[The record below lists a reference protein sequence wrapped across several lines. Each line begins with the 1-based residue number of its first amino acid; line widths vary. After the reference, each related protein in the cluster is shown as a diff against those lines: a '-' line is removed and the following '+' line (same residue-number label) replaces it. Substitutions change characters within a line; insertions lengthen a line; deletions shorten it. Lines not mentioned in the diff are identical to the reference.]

1 MVLNIKS
8 DYLEEF
14 FNYDPAEMISQD
26 KENLWHHLMQHKVF
40 ENVDPM
46 IVVEGNGLRVKDIK
60 GREYLDAVS
69 GGVWCVNVGYGRES
83 MAEAVYRQLKIM
95 PYYAGT
101 AGNIP
106 AIKYAQKLRE
116 FLPRLQKVYYSNSGS
131 EANEKAFKM
140 VRQSFRLKYPDKEK
154 IKILYRNKD
163 YHGTTLAALSATGQ
177 EERRADFGPF
187 VPGFIEFPHACCY
200 RCHFGQTYPQ
210 CDIACA
216 RAVEEIILKEGP
228 DTVGAVFV
236 EPITAGGGIIP
247 PVKEY
252 YPILQEI
259 CKKYDAL
266 LIMDEVVCG
275 FGRTGKMFGHEHYDV
290 DPDIVTMAKGT
301 ASSYMP
307 LSVTMA
313 KEEVFNAFYNDPADK
328 LAYFR
333 DISTYG
339 GCAGGFAAG
348 LENIRIIEDEKLCEN
363 SAKMGQYL
371 LDNLRE
377 FKQFSI
383 VGDVRGVGLFAGI
396 ELVENKE
403 TKVPVSEAFIGQI
416 IGDITAQGVLVGRTN
431 RSFTNQN
438 NIINLAP
445 ALIVTKDEIDEI
457 ITAIKNSLEKFSN

>member
-1 MVLNIKS
+1 MAINIK
-8 DYLEEF
+8 DNYPEDF
-14 FNYDPAEMISQD
+14 FSYDAAEIIKQD
-26 KENLWHHLMQHKVF
+26 KENMWHHIMQHKVF
-40 ENVDPM
+40 ETVDPM
-46 IVVEGNGLRVKDIK
+46 VVVEGNGLRIKDIK
-60 GREYLDAVS
+60 GREFLDAVS

-83 MAEAVYRQLKIM
+83 IAEAVYQQLKVM

-106 AIKYAQKLRE
+106 GIKYAQKLAS
-116 FLPRLQKVYYSNSGS
+116 FLPKLPKAYFSSSGS

-140 VRQSFRLKYPDKEK
+140 VRQSFRLKYPGKEK

-177 EERRADFGPF
+177 EERKADFGPF

-200 RCHFGQTYPQ
+200 RCHYGKTYPG
-210 CDIACA
+210 CNIDCA
-216 RAVEEIILKEGP
+216 RAVEDVILQEGP
-228 DTVGAVFV
+228 DTVGAVIV

-247 PVKEY
+247 PVPEY

-259 CKKYDAL
+259 CKKYDVL
-266 LIMDEVVCG
+266 IIMDEVVCG
-275 FGRTGKMFGHEHYDV
+275 FGRTGKMFGHQHYEV

-307 LSVTMA
+307 LSVTMTK
-313 KEEVFNAFYNDPADK
+313 KELFDAFVNEPSDK

-339 GCAGGFAAG
+339 GCAGAYAAG

-363 SAKMGQYL
+363 STKMGSYL
-371 LDNLRE
+371 IEGLKE
-377 FKQFSI
+377 FYEFSI
-383 VGDVRGVGLFAGI
+383 VGDVRGQGLFAGI
-396 ELVENKE
+396 ELVEDKA
-403 TKVPVSEAFIGQI
+403 TKVPLGEELVGKVIGTI
-416 IGDITAQGVLVGRTN
+416 NAEGVLVGKTN

-445 ALIVTKDEIDEI
+445 ALVATKSDIDQI
-457 ITAIKNSLEKFSN
+457 LRAIKIALEKFSK